1 MKKTIPIQVFFE
13 LADRYPVV
21 DVRSPAEFEHGH
33 FPGAYSIPL
42 FSDEERAIIGTTYTE
57 QNPEKALKEG
67 LKIVGPKM
75 VSFVEM
81 ARKIARANTLLLYC
95 WRGGK
100 RSHSMAWLF
109 ETAGMNVYVLEGG
122 YRAYRKHLKA
132 SFRKPL
138 PMIIVGGMTGSGKTE
153 ILSTLQKRGEQ
164 VIDLEGLANHKG
176 SVFGS
181 LGQAKQPTTEQF
193 ENNLFLVWNRLNPHK
208 TTWIEDESK
217 AIGRVYIPDELFN
230 QMKTAPLIDIA
241 LNRSYR
247 IERLVRDYAGFNME
261 DLIVSVQKI
270 ERRLGGL
277 NARRCIEAIRNK
289 NFPKAADIL
298 LYYYDKTYRHAMST
312 HPRENIIQVDLPGN
326 DPDVNAEIIL
336 SKIREIQGISCNPS

>member
-1 MKKTIPIQVFFE
+1 MQKTISIQEFLE
-13 LADRYPVV
+13 LAGRYPVV
-21 DVRSPAEFEHGH
+21 DVRSPAEFDHGH
-33 FPGAYSIPL
+33 FPEACNIPL
-42 FSDEERAIIGTTYTE
+42 FSNEERAIVGTIFTRE
-57 QNPEKALKEG
+57 NPEKALKEG

-81 ARKIARANTLLLYC
+81 ARNIARHNTLLLYC

-100 RSHSMAWLF
+100 RSHSLAWLF

-122 YRAYRKHLKA
+122 YRAYRRHLKA
-132 SFRKPL
+132 SFCKPL

-153 ILSTLQKRGEQ
+153 ILYALQKRGEQ
-164 VIDLEGLANHKG
+164 IIDLEGLANHKG

-208 TTWIEDESK
+208 TIWIEDESK
-217 AIGRVYIPDELFN
+217 AVGRVYIPDELFN
-230 QMKTAPLIDIA
+230 QMKTAPLVDIA
-241 LNRSYR
+241 LNRNYR
-247 IERLVRDYAGFNME
+247 IERLVRDYAGFNIE

-277 NARRCIEAIRNK
+277 NASRCIEAIRNK
-289 NFPKAADIL
+289 DFPKAADIL
-298 LYYYDKTYRHAMST
+298 LYYYDKTYRHAMSS
-312 HPRENIIQVDLPGN
+312 HRREKIIQVDLTGN
-326 DPDVNAEIIL
+326 DPEINAGIIL
-336 SKIREIQGISCNPS
+336 SKTRELQGDNA